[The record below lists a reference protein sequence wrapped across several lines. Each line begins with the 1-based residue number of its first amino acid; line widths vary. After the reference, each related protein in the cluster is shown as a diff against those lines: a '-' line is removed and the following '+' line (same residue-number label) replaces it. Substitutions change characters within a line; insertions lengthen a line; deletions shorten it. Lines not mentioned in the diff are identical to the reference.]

1 MSNRRNS
8 NRAPQPTQGWVEA
21 QAAVL
26 CKKDGE
32 VSGVILTTQV
42 RIKAQHEFVNG
53 KVFFKPFSS
62 LDEQFAKDDDAQV
75 AFFGKKELGDTDFE
89 TFLQGIQYLL

>member
-1 MSNRRNS
+1 MSSRNRRTA
-8 NRAPQPTQGWVEA
+8 APQPTEGWVEA
-21 QAAVL
+21 QGAVL

-75 AFFGKKELGDTDFE
+75 AFFGKKELGEEDFE
-89 TFLQGIQYLL
+89 AFLQGIQYLL